1 MLPIKLVLY
10 QEQGDAM
17 RKYVVNLTSWGLVLG
32 GETVKRLR
40 SVGKCSPPI
49 GREDNDLVRIVEEIG
64 PAASGKGACLTVV
77 SVRDDAEI
85 AIVKYPNG
93 EALKVL
99 NMPAIEAFARGVN

>member
-1 MLPIKLVLY
+1 
-10 QEQGDAM
+10 M

-32 GETVKRLR
+32 GETINRLH
-40 SVGKCSPPI
+40 SVGKHPRVFAI
-49 GREDNDLVRIVEEIG
+49 YNYLEREDSDLVRIVEEIG
-64 PAASGKGACLTVV
+64 PAASGKGACLTVI

-85 AIVKYPNG
+85 AIVRYPDG